1 MTRTDDIKG
10 TPAGGT
16 PDVHMSA
23 TPGRG
28 RLSGPRRLTALWCAM
43 ALCVFAAGCSDTA
56 APPASSD
63 APAATTTDVP
73 APEADSVDSVFSPA
87 DAEAVAEAL
96 AAAGWPL
103 GVVTDAQ
110 AAAAAW
116 PAEGGSSEDLG
127 RFLLPSPPGKR
138 VVAFGSLHG
147 DGRSDPAPIAGA
159 TVVAVPDRSWYGWW
173 DALTGLDINRW
184 GDQLPGNL
192 EAEIGLPPGGQLR
205 VDAQQALR
213 LPGALVATTG
223 ADGTAQLAPRPGVRY
238 HLCVLS
244 PGVEGLI
251 AGCEYDF
258 HPDSYYTHSPPDGLT
273 AGAGYD
279 TVMVYFSFGRA
290 YLGAARDDDPDSNWD
305 DDDFYW
311 FQRIA
316 EAVFGLGLAAPP
328 GVPATGSQTE
338 SGTATVD
345 FATPESLGRSNLM
358 AFIEDSRIGAWW
370 DAISVVED
378 RLKIPRAA
386 LESSP
391 ATLVPLEHD
400 PAEYEWFHGRATLQA
415 GTYLVCWLH
424 GTKIT
429 TCAYEE
435 FPADSRTGL
444 RPYYVEIADY
454 LNIIRDYKPPQ

>member
-1 MTRTDDIKG
+1 M
-10 TPAGGT
+10 
-16 PDVHMSA
+16 
-23 TPGRG
+23 
-28 RLSGPRRLTALWCAM
+28 TALWCAA
-43 ALCVFAAGCSDTA
+43 ALCAAA
-56 APPASSD
+56 AACSD
-63 APAATTTDVP
+63 APGSATTDVT
-73 APEADSVDSVFSPA
+73 ASTADSIEGEPAIEALGPDGAGDVLSGA

-96 AAAGWPL
+96 AAAGWPRWM
-103 GVVTDAQ
+103 VVEAQ
-110 AAAAAW
+110 AYAAAW
-116 PAEGGSSEDLG
+116 PAEGGSAEDLA
-127 RFLLPSPPGKR
+127 RILPSPPGMR
-138 VVAFGSLHG
+138 VVAFGSLSG
-147 DGRSDPAPIAGA
+147 DGRSNPAPIAGV
-159 TVVAVPDRSWYGWW
+159 TVVAVPDRSWGDWW
-173 DALTGLDINRW
+173 LALTGLDLGEYLA
-184 GDQLPGNL
+184 GDIASTIVLHPG
-192 EAEIGLPPGGQLR
+192 ARFR
-205 VDAQQALR
+205 VDALRALR
-213 LPGALVATTG
+213 LPGALIATTG
-223 ADGTAQLAPRPGVRY
+223 ADGTARLAPRPGVRY

-279 TVMVYFSFGRA
+279 TVMAYFSFGRA
-290 YLGAARDDDPDSNWD
+290 YLGAARDDDPDRNWD

-328 GVPATGSQTE
+328 GVPATGSQTQP
-338 SGTATVD
+338 GTATVD
-345 FATPESLGRSNLM
+345 FATSESLGRSNLM

-378 RLKIPRAA
+378 RYKIPRAA

-391 ATLVPLEHD
+391 ATLVPVEGD
-400 PAEYEWFHGRATLQA
+400 PAEYEGFHGRATLQA

-429 TCAYEE
+429 TCVYEE

-454 LNIIRDYKPPQ
+454 LSVIRDYKPPR